1 MNSQVTQESSLPF
14 GVDLDDD
21 VTVKLWND
29 GSITC
34 IKYGGIGEQDE
45 VPISKEGVAELVAWL
60 NKHAVEHR
68 VHTDA
73 KACDAKQYHG
83 DFAYSGHN
91 FCCWCGVRL
100 RAGNA

>member
-68 VHTDA
+68 VHLTA
-73 KACDAKQYHG
+73 
-83 DFAYSGHN
+83 SG
-91 FCCWCGVRL
+91 
-100 RAGNA
+100 AGGRGQNSLQSSFIADDPSATRGGR

>member
-1 MNSQVTQESSLPF
+1 MNSQAQKSGLPF

-68 VHTDA
+68 VQTDGFTIEPYYCECPSCHA
-73 KACDAKQYHG
+73 TGKVEL
-83 DFAYSGHN
+83 FI
-91 FCCWCGVRL
+91 R
-100 RAGNA
+100 RR